1 MDFGFNESQRMF
13 RDSLREFLEKEIEP
27 LVEPQ
32 EKKGPMNRE
41 EALDLMRRFRKVGI
55 GFDLESLK
63 DLGSDPITIGIM
75 VEEMFRVWP
84 SAAALVA
91 LSFPAGLVILGPEDM
106 RKRWLERVEK
116 NEVIGCY
123 AITEPEAGSDNRAM
137 RTTAVLDGDSYV
149 VNGTKTWISNAPV
162 ADLCLL
168 VANDQNGERVFLLVE
183 KEVSPFECGDLH
195 KLGWRAAPTGEIYFD
210 NCRVPRENNLMTMI
224 ASTMGDAERVRELG
238 GDPAKVS
245 DMQSSRFISNA
256 LSMGMENVIFAFLR
270 SGMALSAAGIS
281 QAALDA
287 SLKYAKERVQFGR
300 PIGKFQLIQE
310 MLYNMTALTET
321 SRLLG
326 YKALWAAITGD
337 PQARMYSSLA
347 KGYACD
353 AAVKV
358 AYDAIQIHGGVGLS
372 DEYPL
377 ERYFRDARMLTIP
390 DGTSEIQKLI
400 VGRELLGKGF
410 AAYA

>member
-1 MDFGFNESQRMF
+1 MDFSFNESQRLF
-13 RDSLREFLEKEIEP
+13 RDNLRDFLEKEIEP

-32 EKKGPMNRE
+32 EKKGPMSKD
-41 EALDLMRRFRKVGI
+41 EALDLMRRFKKVGI

-63 DLGSDPITIGIM
+63 ELGSDPFTIGIM

-91 LSFPAGLVILGPEDM
+91 LSFPAGLINLGSEDM
-106 RKRWLERVEK
+106 RKRWMERVEN

-137 RTTAVLDGDSYV
+137 RTSAVLDGDSYV

-168 VANDQNGERVFLLVE
+168 VANDQDGERVFLLVE

-224 ASTMGDAERVRELG
+224 ASTMGNADRVRELG
-238 GDPAKVS
+238 GDPDKVS
-245 DMQSSRFISNA
+245 DLQSSRFMTTA
-256 LSMGMENVIFAFLR
+256 LNMGMENIIFAFLR

-287 SLKYAKERVQFGR
+287 STKYARERVQFGK